1 MSLKCPIWNYKCWS
15 KVELPWFVW
24 ELSLFMCFKSELP
37 TEQLQKS
44 VNRISSNI
52 YRQIKSGFLSL
63 KFKKRWNCCW
73 NQVVN
78 VNHSSPINTICLHC
92 MENRLHEYVE
102 QKKRMWRNHHPKSIY
117 IFVRTKLGRI
127 LYLIWLDLV
136 LSRFSY
142 FVNCVTP
149 WRKKISNKRQS
160 LDIYF
165 LNKHSFD
172 WFCSFYFNI
181 DTFRTQN
188 NRFLYCTNSLRELKK
203 GL

>member
-15 KVELPWFVW
+15 KVELPWFVR

-37 TEQLQKS
+37 TEKLQKS

-78 VNHSSPINTICLHC
+78 VNHSSTINTICLHC

-102 QKKRMWRNHHPKSIY
+102 QKKKNVKKPPPKKYIY
-117 IFVRTKLGRI
+117 ICKNEAGENTLFDLARLGFQSIFVLCKLC
-127 LYLIWLDLV
+127 D
-136 LSRFSY
+136 
-142 FVNCVTP
+142 TM
-149 WRKKISNKRQS
+149 KKKCQIRGKVWTYIS
-160 LDIYF
+160 
-165 LNKHSFD
+165 
-172 WFCSFYFNI
+172 
-181 DTFRTQN
+181 
-188 NRFLYCTNSLRELKK
+188 
-203 GL
+203 